1 MENFSINLNFNRM
14 KRTYFSAL
22 LMGTLTLASVSV
34 FTSCKDYDDDIN
46 AVEST
51 ADANN
56 ALIKKL
62 QEQATTLTTAASNA
76 QSTADAAKTAA
87 AEAAAAAKKAQD
99 AADAAKAAGD
109 TNAAAVAKAQA
120 AAETATA
127 NAEAAKAAAAEA
139 QKAAIEDAAKQVD
152 ALKTEMEAALKAGL
166 DSKLDAATFDNK
178 VAEINDKFVELEGVI
193 AGINSTLNTL
203 GDNVK
208 KNTAD
213 IKTNA
218 DAIATLTAANQDAK
232 VQIAALEAYKKTLE
246 ENTIPGLQA
255 AIDANGVAIGD
266 VKKSLDDLKGDI
278 ATAQDALTGQIAEIT
293 GNLATLKATVEGIDK
308 AYKEADADLQKQ
320 ITDLLKEV
328 KDNKTAAATALEGAV
343 STINAK
349 LDATNKLVE
358 DNKTELKKYTDDQ
371 LAAVKKDL
379 QEQIDNLAKLN
390 VGGIE
395 KGLATWIDEINKKC
409 DTYYTKAEFTTFKQ
423 AYDQKIAEIEKDIK
437 KINDTS
443 LAGLTTNINTLH
455 VLLSQRLASLV
466 FAPTT
471 YIDGIEA
478 IKFASLQ
485 YMDWGNNPADW
496 ERDAAKP
503 TGALTVIRDI
513 NTTVKYLMN
522 PTGVSLNDIESF
534 EFVANNATNETRA
547 AVQSPI
553 AVVGKSIDKNGYL
566 VLNVQKTGT
575 TSFGAGSD
583 AFQIVA
589 LKAKLAKSVLAESE
603 VKENKEVYVFSDWA
617 RLYETSNIPFIHN
630 KKAHDAQGKVDDTQP
645 ESHFWNYSTM
655 YDGGTKADELRDY
668 NNDKYLAATVPYNQS
683 IDLLSLVEV
692 CDKVGTVYS
701 NLDSYN
707 LKFEFHLLDY
717 KLKNE
722 LQTVDATNQI
732 KFGKLLEDG
741 HTLVSTARDNT
752 STNNRDAIGRQPVV
766 QAVLKDMSDPDKPKV
781 VDVRY
786 FKIKWA
792 AVQTSK
798 DYGELATL
806 DKDMDNHDSYI
817 CGEQSEYLVN
827 EEKVNAVYTEFD
839 YSRDMFH
846 AQFYPVAQMFGTID
860 DAKTGNNPLAG
871 VSFTDMSDWWS
882 AGQTHNFKLSIDW
895 SKFKATQAE
904 YEAGKLE
911 RTFYGYFKNTVDQ
924 YDRITFSVKVTAKI
938 NKMGFAQGIN
948 YSVEQWTPTNV
959 AIGTP
964 NKDKYRT
971 INPSLRSDNNYGT
984 SAGKTDAQLVGD
996 LKAGYIHNGQV
1007 PQTVD
1012 ALLKEV
1018 GNTQNKQLV
1027 FDKSRLAEVATATG
1041 TTAASWSLSNDE
1053 KSLKYNNVTAAT
1065 IDASGIIRLHE
1076 AGTPGVNGAPTAGAL
1091 KLVGHKV
1098 PVVLKSSYCSLVEN
1112 NIDQYLVN
1120 FIKPLSISANAIT
1133 DKLTDIRDGG
1143 SSSISIAGK
1152 IVVKEIFGNER
1163 TILGPANQLD
1173 REAAALRNWYIVET
1187 PFWDEANIKT
1197 NLTANGGISANCD
1210 TKLSSLKNADGTV
1223 KYRVAI
1229 DQVNNKVAFHNMSGN
1244 AISQDFKIS
1253 IPVVVKTKWETK
1265 TLYVEITVQ
1274 KGF

>member
-62 QEQATTLTTAASNA
+62 QEQATTLSTAASNA

-109 TNAAAVAKAQA
+109 TNAEAVAKAQA

-152 ALKTEMEAALKAGL
+152 ALKAEIEAALKAGL
-166 DSKLDAATFDNK
+166 DTKLDAATFDTK
-178 VAEINDKFVELEGVI
+178 IAEINDKFVELEGVI

-218 DAIATLTAANQDAK
+218 DAIATLTAANEDAK

-246 ENTIPGLQA
+246 ENTIPGLKD

-266 VKKSLDDLKGDI
+266 VKKSLDDLKGEI
-278 ATAQDALTGQIAEIT
+278 ANAQEALAGQIAEIT
-293 GNLATLKATVEGIDK
+293 GNLATLKSTVEAIDK
-308 AYKEADADLQKQ
+308 AYKEADAGLQKQ

-328 KDNKTAAATALEGAV
+328 KDNKAAASTALDGAV
-343 STINAK
+343 STINAELK
-349 LDATNKLVE
+349 KTNDLVE
-358 DNKTELKKYTDDQ
+358 ANKTELKKYTDDQ

-409 DTYYTKAEFTTFKQ
+409 ETYYTKAEFTTFKQ
-423 AYDQKIAEIEKDIK
+423 AYDQKIDEIEKAIK
-437 KINDTS
+437 KINNETIP
-443 LAGLTTNINTLH
+443 TQIKTLH
-455 VLLSQRLASLV
+455 ILVSQRLTSLV

-471 YIDGIEA
+471 YIQGIEA
-478 IKFASLQ
+478 IKFASLEYQ
-485 YMDWGNNPADW
+485 DWGTNW
-496 ERDAAKP
+496 ERDAP
-503 TGALTVIRDI
+503 SETTPLTVIRDL
-513 NTTVKYLMN
+513 NTTVKYVMN
-522 PTGVSLNDIESF
+522 PTGVSLDDIESL
-534 EFVANNATNETRA
+534 EFFGSNATNQSRA
-547 AVQSPI
+547 TTTAPI
-553 AVVGKSIDKNGYL
+553 AVVSKAVKDGFL

-575 TSFGAGSD
+575 TNFGTD
-583 AFQIVA
+583 LNNFQIVS
-589 LKAKLAKSVLAESE
+589 LKAKLAKSVLSE
-603 VKENKEVYVFSDWA
+603 NEKDVYVWSDWA
-617 RLYETSNIPFIHN
+617 RLYETTKTPYIHN
-630 KKAHDAQGKVDDTQP
+630 KLAHNAQGNVDDTRAD
-645 ESHFWNYSTM
+645 SHFWNYSTM
-655 YDGGTKADELRDY
+655 YNGGTKADELAW
-668 NNDKYLAATVPYNQS
+668 NNNYQYIAKEVPYNES

-692 CDKVGTVYS
+692 CDKEGTVYA
-701 NLDSYN
+701 NLNSYN

-722 LQTVDATNQI
+722 QQTVDATNQI
-732 KFGKLLEDG
+732 KFGKILEDG

-766 QAVLKDMSDPDKPKV
+766 QAVLKDYSDPNKPKV

-792 AVQTSK
+792 AVQTHENYGQLAELTK
-798 DYGELATL
+798 DIH
-806 DKDMDNHDSYI
+806 DNDTYV
-817 CGEQSEYLVN
+817 CGDVRDYMIL
-827 EEKVNAVYTEFD
+827 EEKVNALYTHFNF
-839 YSRDMFH
+839 SRDIFHSQFEPVTVMFKSES
-846 AQFYPVAQMFGTID
+846 
-860 DAKTGNNPLAG
+860 DAVNYGVTPNINPAAG
-871 VSFTDMSDWWS
+871 VSFVDAVDWTDP
-882 AGQTHNFKLSIDW
+882 GQTHNFKLTIDW
-895 SKFKATQAE
+895 DKFKVTQSE
-904 YEAGKLE
+904 YEAGE
-911 RTFYGYFKNTVDQ
+911 AIRTFYGYFKNKVDAYNRVLFNVTVK
-924 YDRITFSVKVTAKI
+924 IKV

-996 LKAGYIHNGQV
+996 LKAGYIQNGQV
-1007 PQTVD
+1007 PQTVG

-1065 IDASGIIRLHE
+1065 IDASGIIRLYE
-1076 AGTPGVNGAPTAGAL
+1076 EGTPGVNGAPTAGAL

-1223 KYRVAI
+1223 KYRVTI
-1229 DQVNNKVAFHNMSGN
+1229 DQVNDKVAFHNMSGN